1 MSECVSYFLYT
12 FDLLFYEFVLLILTN
27 FYINGSKYDLLH
39 YSRVKSAQQIMGSL
53 IKDHLSKRWQLA
65 PKSIYHL
72 TLMPC
77 FDKKLEASRNDFY
90 NEALDSHDVDMVI
103 TTIEV
108 EQMLQ
113 EDGVNLAELPTSQL
127 DFCKG
132 KNF

>member
-1 MSECVSYFLYT
+1 
-12 FDLLFYEFVLLILTN
+12 
-27 FYINGSKYDLLH
+27 
-39 YSRVKSAQQIMGSL
+39 MGSL
-53 IKDHLSKRWQLA
+53 IKDHLSKKWQLA

-90 NEALDSHDVDMVI
+90 NDALDSHDVDMVI

-132 KNF
+132 NIFKGKKILSINQQIIYLMQKLCETVKSFWILSLTFKILNLFFQEMNIFH

>member
-1 MSECVSYFLYT
+1 
-12 FDLLFYEFVLLILTN
+12 LTN
-27 FYINGSKYDLLH
+27 FYINGSKNDLVH

-53 IKDHLSKRWQLA
+53 IKDHLSKKWQLA

-103 TTIEV
+103 TTIVV

-113 EDGVNLAELPTSQL
+113 EDCVNLAELSTSQL

-132 KNF
+132 KILKEKNACQSISKLSI